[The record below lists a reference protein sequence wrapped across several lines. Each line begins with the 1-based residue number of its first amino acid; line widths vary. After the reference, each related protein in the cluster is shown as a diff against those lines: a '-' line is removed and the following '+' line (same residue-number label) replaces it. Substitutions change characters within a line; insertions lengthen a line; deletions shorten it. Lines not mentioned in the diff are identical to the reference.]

1 MTVHGERRLR
11 LGVLLSGGGRTLQNL
26 LDRCGDGRLRA
37 EVACV
42 VADREGVKGIERARR
57 AGVPVTV
64 TKDMGETFAWL
75 ERHGVEL
82 CCLAGYLRLLK
93 LPPQWQGR
101 VLNIHPALLPK
112 YGGKG
117 MHGGHVHAAVLA
129 AKEHESGCTVHLVD
143 EVYDHGEMLLQARVP
158 VLPGDD
164 VAPLAA
170 RVFDAECAA
179 YPAAIELWRGVRNPA
194 G

>member
-26 LDRCGDGRLRA
+26 VDRCVDGRLRA

-42 VADREGVKGIERARR
+42 VADREGVMGIERARR

-64 TKDMGETFAWL
+64 TRDMGETFGWL

-82 CCLAGYLRLLK
+82 ACLAGYLRLLR

-117 MHGGHVHAAVLA
+117 MHGEHVHAAVLA
-129 AKEHESGCTVHLVD
+129 SGATESGCTVHFVD
-143 EVYDHGEMLLQARVP
+143 EVYDHGAMLLQARVP
-158 VLPGDD
+158 VREGDD
-164 VAPLAA
+164 VATLAA
-170 RVFDAECAA
+170 RVFAAECAA
-179 YPAAIELWRGVRNPA
+179 YPAAIEVWKVLRS
-194 G
+194 

>member
-42 VADREGVKGIERARR
+42 VADREGVMGIERAQR

-82 CCLAGYLRLLK
+82 ACLAGYLRLLK
-93 LPPQWQGR
+93 LPSSWRGR

-112 YGGKG
+112 FGGKG
-117 MHGGHVHAAVLA
+117 MHGEHVHEAVIAAN
-129 AKEHESGCTVHLVD
+129 ERESGCTVHVVD
-143 EVYDHGEMLLQARVP
+143 EEYDHGAMLLQARVP
-158 VLPGDD
+158 AREDDD
-164 VAPLAA
+164 VASLAA
-170 RVFDAECAA
+170 RVFAAECAA
-179 YPAAIELWRGVRNPA
+179 YPAAIELWRVRRI
-194 G
+194 